1 MRLVQGLLFLQSILL
16 PRKFHG
22 MHKFAAERYKIDPKK
37 SERLHTNLMGCL
49 LLEHRPSAKFLKEL
63 DELGEYGEM
72 LKGVLLGLKKLTV
85 KYKDEKGQTRFKV
98 ELRSFEDLKR
108 NYDETMFP
116 LAAWMLRRC
125 DGADDAVTDY
135 IKDVDHAITEY
146 IVGCGSGHG
155 DCESLLANVPM
166 PQSLMDLLRQG
177 HAAGGACG
185 LVGSEPAA
193 VGRLA
198 VHLFVYFLSIRE
210 AGLHKDARVL
220 AKMLPKMVENG
231 CLSDFVA
238 EFVSGTIKGLKDLG
252 VSQEKLIRKMRYQQ
266 RLFLKHKKPEKFL
279 YPVFLNDF
287 ALAYHALVRPWKP
300 EMTDDA
306 DWLYCFVIYTVQLL
320 HMLDRLNCDA
330 PAGLTAN
337 GKPLTLNAKRD
348 DLQCALH
355 QFGEFLAF
363 AEKEIGLRRTPGDV
377 CVG

>member
-22 MHKFAAERYKIDPKK
+22 MHKFAAERYEIDPKK
-37 SERLHTNLMGCL
+37 SERLHKNLMSCL
-49 LLEHRPSAKFLKEL
+49 LLEHRPSAGFLKEL
-63 DELGEYGEM
+63 RDLGDYGEM
-72 LKGVLLGLKKLTV
+72 MSGVLLGMKKLTV
-85 KYKDEKGQTRFKV
+85 KYKDEKGATRFKL
-98 ELRSFEDLKR
+98 EMSSFEDLKF

-116 LAAWMLRRC
+116 LAAWMLRRS
-125 DGADDAVTDY
+125 DQADDAVTGY

-146 IVGCGSGHG
+146 IVGCARGHV

-166 PQSLMDLLRQG
+166 PQSLLDLLRQG

-193 VGRLA
+193 VRRLM
-198 VHLFVYFLSIRE
+198 VQLFVFFLAIRE
-210 AGLHKDARVL
+210 AGHSPVDRILSRMIEK
-220 AKMLPKMVENG
+220 G
-231 CLSDFVA
+231 CLRDFVS
-238 EFVSGTIKGLKDLG
+238 EFILGTIKHMKDLG

-287 ALAYHALVRPWKP
+287 ALAYHALVRPRKP

-306 DWLYCFVIYTVQLL
+306 DWLFCFVVYTVQLL

-337 GKPLTLNAKRD
+337 GTPLTLSAKRD

-355 QFGEFLAF
+355 QFGEYLAF
-363 AEKEIGLRRTPGDV
+363 AEKEIGLRRKPGDV